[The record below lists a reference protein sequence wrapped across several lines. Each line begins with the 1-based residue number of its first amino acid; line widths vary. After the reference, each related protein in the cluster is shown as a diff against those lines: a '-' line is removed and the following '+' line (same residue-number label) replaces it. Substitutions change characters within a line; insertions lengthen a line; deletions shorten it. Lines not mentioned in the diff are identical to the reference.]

1 MADVE
6 AKGLLQD
13 FFVQVAAGGDVKT
26 LATALDEQIDSILN
40 G

>member
-1 MADVE
+1 VE

-13 FFVQVAAGGDVKT
+13 FFVQVAAGDVKT
-26 LATALDEQIDSILN
+26 LATALDERIDSILN